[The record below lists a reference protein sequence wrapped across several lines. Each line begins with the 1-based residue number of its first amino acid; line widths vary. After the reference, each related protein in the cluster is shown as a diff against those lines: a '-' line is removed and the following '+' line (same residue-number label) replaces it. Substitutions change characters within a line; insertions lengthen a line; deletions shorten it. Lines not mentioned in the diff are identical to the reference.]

1 MRRGYD
7 YDRKGALA
15 DTPHSCLDL
24 IFIYHG
30 CSLSLFFH
38 YTLQSS
44 THIILSLETRWE
56 TVQQQFSPANHIAM
70 HHNYRMM
77 VSIKYV

>member
-1 MRRGYD
+1 MQRYD
-7 YDRKGALA
+7 HNRKGALA
-15 DTPHSCLDL
+15 DTPHSCLDF
-24 IFIYHG
+24 IFIYHR
-30 CSLSLFFH
+30 CFFIIIFH

-44 THIILSLETRWE
+44 THIILSLETLWE
-56 TVQQQFSPANHIAM
+56 TVQQHFSPANRITI